1 MENNNVMNADKT
13 VREEY
18 QTPELVDL
26 NNVIDTQ
33 AYTNCSSGSGNGNS
47 CVSGASG
54 PPV

>member
-26 NNVIDTQ
+26 NNMGEAQ
-33 AYTNCSSGSGNGNS
+33 ASPSSPCSSGSSPSGS
-47 CVSGASG
+47 CLSGATY
-54 PPV
+54 